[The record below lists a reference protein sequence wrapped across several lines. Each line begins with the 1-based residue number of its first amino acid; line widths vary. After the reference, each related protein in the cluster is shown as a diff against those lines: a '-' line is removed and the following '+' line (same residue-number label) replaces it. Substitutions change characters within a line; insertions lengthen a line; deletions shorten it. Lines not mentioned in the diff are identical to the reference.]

1 MKKNRIKN
9 LRMGTSG
16 IVILRIVS
24 VVVEIPGSEK
34 KKFVKMEINSNAEL

>member
-34 KKFVKMEINSNAEL
+34 RSLLKWK